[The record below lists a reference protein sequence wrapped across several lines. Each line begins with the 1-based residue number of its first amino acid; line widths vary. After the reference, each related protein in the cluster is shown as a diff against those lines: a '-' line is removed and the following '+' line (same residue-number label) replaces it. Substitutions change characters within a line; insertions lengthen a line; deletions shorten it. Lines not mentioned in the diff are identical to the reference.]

1 MAKCKRCGKWGLFLK
16 LNSFGQ
22 CEKCEKELAEAARLE
37 RERKKAAFWEELNN
51 LTHAEIRRDGVKQKA
66 QPVSYLKEAMTYPR
80 VTAKS
85 NAAKFADFVVLDTE
99 TTGLSC
105 TKDAVLEVAAI
116 KVKSFK
122 FVEVFHT
129 MITPPR
135 RNFRWIPRLRLC
147 PSMA

>member
-1 MAKCKRCGKWGLFLK
+1 MAKCKRCGKWGFFLK

-51 LTHAEIRRDGVKQKA
+51 LPHAEIRHDGVKQKA

-135 RNFRWIPRLRLC
+135 RNFRWIPRVRLC